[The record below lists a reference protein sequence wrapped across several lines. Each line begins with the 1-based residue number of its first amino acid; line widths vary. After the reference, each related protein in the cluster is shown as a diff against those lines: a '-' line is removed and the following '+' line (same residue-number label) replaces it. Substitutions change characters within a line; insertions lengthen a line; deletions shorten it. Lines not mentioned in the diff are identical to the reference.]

1 MNSDAIEISG
11 NRFRYS
17 ALVGQCLMAA
27 AGELV
32 RNPHL
37 IPLPVGV
44 EGAKRPVRADTRS
57 FLQITGNRCAI
68 IADET
73 SARLSGDR
81 VCEAFASQNFSP
93 QLITVPVGERSK
105 SLTQVEKICDEMIK
119 AGFDRSSFV
128 VGLGGGVIG
137 DISGFVAAIFQRGI
151 PHIQIPTTL
160 LAMVDSSIGGKTG
173 VNLEAG
179 KNMIG
184 LIHHPALV
192 ICDVDALESLR
203 PQELRQGYAEII
215 KHAVIRD
222 AEMFRDLS
230 SSRVPAEGFRCDSLK
245 VSRPDPSTS
254 LRSARDDKM
263 IELIRRNIA
272 IKARIVSV
280 DDRETSGQRALLNFG
295 HTVGHGIERATDFRI
310 PHGDCISIGM
320 VAACAISMS
329 RAALSANHRDE
340 VVALL
345 KKFSLPTQLPAEVD
359 REKIIDAIAHDKKF
373 SAGQIRFVVTPK
385 IGEAQ
390 VSSDVTMDD
399 IRAAIGEL

>member
-1 MNSDAIEISG
+1 VNSDAIEISG
-11 NRFRYS
+11 NGFRYP
-17 ALVGQCLMAA
+17 AFVGRGLIAK
-27 AGELV
+27 AGEIARRV
-32 RNPHL
+32 IDR
-37 IPLPVGV
+37 
-44 EGAKRPVRADTRS
+44 
-57 FLQITGNRCAI
+57 NRCAI
-68 IADET
+68 IADQT
-73 SARLSGDR
+73 SARLFGDR
-81 VCEAFASQNFSP
+81 VSENFSSKKFSSK
-93 QLITVPVGERSK
+93 LITIAAGEKSK
-105 SLTQVEKICDEMIK
+105 SLAQVEKICDEMIK

-173 VNLEAG
+173 VNLQAG
-179 KNMIG
+179 KNLVG
-184 LIHHPALV
+184 VIHHPALI
-192 ICDVDALESLR
+192 ICDVDALESLP

-215 KHAVIRD
+215 KHAIIRD

-230 SSRVPAEGFRCDSLK
+230 SRAQVEGSRGESLK
-245 VSRPDPSTS
+245 VAQRDPSSS
-254 LRSARDDKM
+254 LRSAWDDKM
-263 IELIRRNIA
+263 VELIRRNIA

-280 DDRETSGQRALLNFG
+280 DDRETSGERALLNFG

-320 VAACAISMS
+320 VAACAVSIK
-329 RAALSANHRDE
+329 RAALSANQREE

-345 KKFSLPTQLPAEVD
+345 EKFSLPTQLPAEVD

-385 IGEAQ
+385 IGEAH

-399 IRAAIGEL
+399 IRVAIGEL

>member
-1 MNSDAIEISG
+1 VNSDAIEISG
-11 NRFRYS
+11 NGFRYP
-17 ALVGQCLMAA
+17 AFVGRGLIAK
-27 AGELV
+27 AGEIARRV
-32 RNPHL
+32 IDR
-37 IPLPVGV
+37 
-44 EGAKRPVRADTRS
+44 
-57 FLQITGNRCAI
+57 NRCAI
-68 IADET
+68 IADQT
-73 SARLSGDR
+73 SARLFGDR
-81 VCEAFASQNFSP
+81 VSENFSSKKFSSK
-93 QLITVPVGERSK
+93 LITIAAGEKSK
-105 SLTQVEKICDEMIK
+105 SLAQVEKICDEMIK

-173 VNLEAG
+173 VNLQAG
-179 KNMIG
+179 KNLVG
-184 LIHHPALV
+184 VIHHPALI
-192 ICDVDALESLR
+192 ICDVDALESLP

-215 KHAVIRD
+215 KHAIIRD

-230 SSRVPAEGFRCDSLK
+230 SRAQVEGSRGESLK
-245 VSRPDPSTS
+245 VAQRDPSSS
-254 LRSARDDKM
+254 LRSAWDDKM
-263 IELIRRNIA
+263 VELIRRNIA

-280 DDRETSGQRALLNFG
+280 DDRETSGERALLNFG

-320 VAACAISMS
+320 VAACAISMK
-329 RAALSANHRDE
+329 RAALSANQREE

-345 KKFSLPTQLPAEVD
+345 EKFSLPTQLPAEVD

-385 IGEAQ
+385 IGEAH

-399 IRAAIGEL
+399 IRVAIGEL